1 MKTMKTWGIQDS
13 ADIYNIRNW
22 GKGYFGINA
31 EGNVAVYPDRQKGE
45 EGDGRS
51 IDLKKLVDELI
62 LRGISLPVLIRFTD
76 ILKHR
81 VEELHEAFKHAIAE
95 NHYQGSYACVYPVKV
110 NQQRHV
116 VEEIVAFG
124 KSFGFGLEAGSK
136 PELLLVLALM
146 NGCSTPPSQS
156 PPPIICNGF
165 KDDEFIET
173 VILAQKLGKNVI
185 PIVEKFTEL
194 DLIVKYAEKH
204 GVRPTIGVRVKLATR
219 GSGKW
224 ESTGGV
230 RSKFGLFAAEVL
242 KALDFLKARNMQ
254 DCLKLMHFH
263 LGSQITN
270 IRTIKT
276 ALNEAARMYAELV
289 RAGAG
294 LEYIDVG
301 GGLGVDYDGSQTNFE
316 SSINYSLQEYA
327 DDVIFRIKSVCDE
340 AGVKHPHVI
349 SESGRAMVA
358 YHSLLVFN
366 VLGVSGFDLFDVP
379 AEAAGSTTGGGGD
392 EIPQPVRDLFEA
404 YRDVS
409 KKNFQEVYHDAVQ
422 QRDEA
427 LNLFNLGYLSL
438 ELRSLTEKLFWGICG
453 KIMKILK
460 ETEYVGGGGDDFEN
474 LEAQLSDT
482 YFCNFS
488 LFQSMPDSW
497 AIKQLFP
504 VMPIH
509 RLKEEP
515 TRRGV
520 LADITCDSDGKIDS
534 FIDRRDIKKTL
545 ELHEFDGR
553 EYYLGAFLVGAYQE
567 ILGDLHNLLGDT
579 NAVHVKLA
587 EDGTPS
593 IEEVVRGDTVRE
605 VLSYVQ
611 FNSEELVAKLRKQV
625 EGAIKEK
632 KLTLEEGTQLMR
644 YYENGMQGYT
654 YLEEP
659 SA

>member
-1 MKTMKTWGIQDS
+1 MDLMKAMKAWSVQDS
-13 ADIYNIRNW
+13 AEVYSIRNW
-22 GKGYFGINA
+22 GKGYFNINGD
-31 EGNVAVYPDRQKGE
+31 GNVSVSPDKRE
-45 EGDGRS
+45 DRA

-62 LRGISLPVLIRFTD
+62 LRGINLPVLVRFTD
-76 ILKHR
+76 ILKNR
-81 VEELHEAFKHAIAE
+81 VAELHEAFKGAIAE
-95 NHYQGSYACVYPVKV
+95 NNYGGSYACVYPIKV

-116 VEEIVAFG
+116 VEEIVEFG
-124 KSFGFGLEAGSK
+124 KPYGFGLEAGSK
-136 PELLLVLALM
+136 PELLAVLALM
-146 NGCSTPPSQS
+146 NNGEA
-156 PPPIICNGF
+156 PIICNGF

-173 VILAQKLGKNVI
+173 VILAQKLGKRVI
-185 PIVEKFTEL
+185 PVVEKFTEL
-194 DLIVKYAEKH
+194 ELIVKYAEKH
-204 GVRPTIGVRVKLATR
+204 GVRPAIGVRVKLATK
-219 GSGKW
+219 GSGRW
-224 ESTGGV
+224 ESSGGV
-230 RSKFGLFAAEVL
+230 RSKFGLFVAEVL
-242 KALDFLKARNMQ
+242 KALDFLKERNMQ
-254 DCLKLMHFH
+254 DCLKLLHFH

-270 IRTIKT
+270 IRTVKT
-276 ALNEAARMYAELV
+276 ALNEAARIYAELA

-294 LEYIDVG
+294 MEYIDVG
-301 GGLGVDYDGSQTNFE
+301 GGLGIDYDGSQTNFE

-327 DDVIFRIKSVCDE
+327 SDVIFRIKSVCDE
-340 AGVKHPHVI
+340 AGVKHPNII

-358 YHSLLVFN
+358 YHSVLIFN

-379 AEAAGSTTGGGGD
+379 KSLPAPPPGE
-392 EIPQPVRDLFEA
+392 EIPQPVRDLFDSCRE
-404 YRDVS
+404 VN
-409 KKNFQEVYHDAVQ
+409 KKNFQEIYHDAIQ

-438 ELRSLTEKLFWGICG
+438 ELRSLTEKLFWGVCG
-453 KIMKILK
+453 KILRILK
-460 ETEYVGGGGDDFEN
+460 ESDYVGDDFEQ

-520 LADITCDSDGKIDS
+520 LADITCDSDGKIES
-534 FIDRRDIKKTL
+534 FIDLRDVKKTL
-545 ELHEFDGR
+545 ELHEYNGQ
-553 EYYLGAFLVGAYQE
+553 EYYIGAFLVGAYQE

-579 NAVHVKLA
+579 NAVHVKIE

-593 IEEVVRGDTVRE
+593 IEEIVRGDTVRE

-611 FNSEELVAKLRKQV
+611 FNSEELVGKLRKQV
-625 EGAIKEK
+625 EAAVREK
-632 KLTLEEGTQLMR
+632 KITLEESTQLMR
-644 YYENGMQGYT
+644 YYEEGMRGYT

-659 SA
+659 SAY

>member
-1 MKTMKTWGIQDS
+1 MDLIKAMKAWSVQDS
-13 ADIYNIRNW
+13 AEMYNIRNW
-22 GKGYFGINA
+22 GKGYFGINPD
-31 EGNVAVYPDRQKGE
+31 GNVSVFPDKQEARA
-45 EGDGRS
+45 

-62 LRGISLPVLIRFTD
+62 MRGINLPVLVRFTD

-81 VEELHEAFKHAIAE
+81 VGEIHDAFKNAITE
-95 NHYQGSYACVYPVKV
+95 NNYNGKYSCVYPIKV

-116 VEEIVAFG
+116 VEEIVEFG
-124 KSFGFGLEAGSK
+124 KPFGFGLEAGSK
-136 PELLLVLALM
+136 PELLAVLALM
-146 NGCSTPPSQS
+146 NGNSNDA
-156 PPPIICNGF
+156 PIICNGF

-173 VILAQKLGKNVI
+173 VILAQKLGKRVF
-185 PIVEKFTEL
+185 PVVEKFTEL
-194 DLIVKYAEKH
+194 ELIVKYAEKH
-204 GVRPTIGVRVKLATR
+204 NVRPLIGVRVKLATK
-219 GSGKW
+219 GSGRW
-224 ESTGGV
+224 ESSGGV
-230 RSKFGLFAAEVL
+230 RSKFGLFVAEVL
-242 KALDFLKARNMQ
+242 KALEYLKERNMQ

-270 IRTIKT
+270 IRTVKT
-276 ALNEAARMYAELV
+276 ALNEAARIYAELA

-294 LEYIDVG
+294 MEYIDVG
-301 GGLGVDYDGSQTNFE
+301 GGLGIDYDGSQTNFE

-327 DDVIFRIKSVCDE
+327 SDVVFRLKSVCDE
-340 AGVKHPHVI
+340 AGVKHPNII

-358 YHSLLVFN
+358 YHSVLIFN

-379 AEAAGSTTGGGGD
+379 KSLPENED
-392 EIPQPVRDLFEA
+392 IPQPVRDLFDS
-404 YRDVS
+404 YREVT
-409 KKNFQEVYHDAVQ
+409 KKNFQEIYHDAVQ

-438 ELRSLTEKLFWGICG
+438 ELRSLTEKLFWGVCG
-453 KIMKILK
+453 KILKILK
-460 ETEYVGGGGDDFEN
+460 ESDYIGDDFET

-534 FIDRRDIKKTL
+534 FIDLRDVKKTL
-545 ELHEFDGR
+545 ELHEYNGQ
-553 EYYLGAFLVGAYQE
+553 EYYIGAFLVGAYQE

-579 NAVHVKLA
+579 NAVHVKI
-587 EDGTPS
+587 ESDGTPS
-593 IEEVVRGDTVRE
+593 IEEIVRGDTVRE

-611 FNSEELVAKLRKQV
+611 FNADALVDRLRKQV
-625 EGAIKEK
+625 ETAVREK
-632 KLTLEEGTQLMR
+632 KLTLEESTQLLR
-644 YYENGMQGYT
+644 YYETGMSGYT

-659 SA
+659 SAY

>member
-1 MKTMKTWGIQDS
+1 MDLIKAMKAWSVQDS
-13 ADIYNIRNW
+13 ADLYNIKNW
-22 GKGYFGINA
+22 GKGYFGINP
-31 EGNVAVYPDRQKGE
+31 EGNVSVSPDKR
-45 EGDGRS
+45 EGHG

-62 LRGISLPVLIRFTD
+62 MRGINLPVLVRFTD
-76 ILKHR
+76 ILKNR
-81 VEELHEAFKHAIAE
+81 VGELHEAFRAAIAE
-95 NHYQGSYACVYPVKV
+95 NNYGGTYSCVYPIKV

-116 VEEIVAFG
+116 VEEIVEFG
-124 KSFGFGLEAGSK
+124 KPCGFGLEAGSK
-136 PELLLVLALM
+136 PELLVVLALL
-146 NGCSTPPSQS
+146 NGGDA
-156 PPPIICNGF
+156 PIICNGF

-173 VILAQKLGKNVI
+173 VILAQKLGKRVI
-185 PIVEKFTEL
+185 PVVEKFTEL
-194 DLIVKYAEKH
+194 ELIVKYAEKH

-219 GSGKW
+219 GSGRW
-224 ESTGGV
+224 ESSGGM
-230 RSKFGLFAAEVL
+230 RSKFGLFVAEVL
-242 KALDFLKARNMQ
+242 KALEFLKERNMQ
-254 DCLKLMHFH
+254 DCLKLLHFH

-270 IRTIKT
+270 IRTVKT
-276 ALNEAARMYAELV
+276 ALNEAARIYAELAK
-289 RAGAG
+289 AGAG
-294 LEYIDVG
+294 MEYMDVG
-301 GGLGVDYDGSQTNFE
+301 GGLGIDYDGSQTNFE

-327 DDVIFRIKSVCDE
+327 NDVIFRIKSVCDE
-340 AGVKHPHVI
+340 AGVKHPKII

-358 YHSLLVFN
+358 YHSVLIFN

-379 AEAAGSTTGGGGD
+379 QALPAGEAGG
-392 EIPQPVRDLFEA
+392 EIPQPVRDLFDS
-404 YRDVS
+404 YKDVT
-409 KKNFQEVYHDAVQ
+409 KKNFQEVYHDAIQ

-438 ELRSLTEKLFWGICG
+438 ELRSLTEKLFWGVCG
-453 KIMKILK
+453 KILKMLK
-460 ETEYVGGGGDDFEN
+460 ESDYVGDDFEQ

-515 TRRGV
+515 TRRAV

-534 FIDRRDIKKTL
+534 FIDLRDVKKTL
-545 ELHEFDGR
+545 ELHEYDGR
-553 EYYLGAFLVGAYQE
+553 EYYIGAFLVGAYQE

-579 NAVHVKLA
+579 NAVHVKIE

-593 IEEVVRGDTVRE
+593 IEEIVRGDTVRE

-611 FNSEELVAKLRKQV
+611 FSADELVGKLRKQV
-625 EGAIKEK
+625 EAAVREK
-632 KLTLEEGTQLMR
+632 KITLEESTQLMR
-644 YYENGMQGYT
+644 YYEEGMNGYT

-659 SA
+659 SAF

>member
-1 MKTMKTWGIQDS
+1 MKATLDLVKAMKSWSVQDS
-13 ADIYNIRNW
+13 TETYHIQNW

-31 EGNVAVYPDRQKGE
+31 EGNVAVFPSKRPEQ
-45 EGDGRS
+45 S
-51 IDLKKLVDELI
+51 IDLKKLVDDLI
-62 LRGISLPVLIRFTD
+62 MRGINLPVLIRFTD

-81 VEELHEAFKHAIAE
+81 VGEMHDAFKQAITE
-95 NHYQGSYACVYPVKV
+95 NNYAGTYSCVYPIKV

-116 VEEIVAFG
+116 VEEIVEFG
-124 KSFGFGLEAGSK
+124 KAYGFGLEAGSK
-136 PELLLVLALM
+136 PELLAVLALM
-146 NGCSTPPSQS
+146 NNGDA
-156 PPPIICNGF
+156 PIICNGF

-173 VILAQKLGKNVI
+173 VILAQKLGKKVI
-185 PIVEKFTEL
+185 PVVEKFTEL
-194 DLIVKYAEKH
+194 ELIVKYAEKH
-204 GVRPTIGVRVKLATR
+204 GIRPMIGVRVKLATR
-219 GSGKW
+219 GSGRW
-224 ESTGGV
+224 ESSGGV
-230 RSKFGLFAAEVL
+230 RSKFGLFVAEVL
-242 KALDFLKARNMQ
+242 KALEYLKERKME

-270 IRTIKT
+270 IRTVKT
-276 ALNEAARMYAELV
+276 ALNEAARIYAELV
-289 RAGAG
+289 KSGAG
-294 LEYIDVG
+294 LEYLDVG
-301 GGLGVDYDGSQTNFE
+301 GGLGIDYDGSQTNFE

-327 DDVIFRIKSVCDE
+327 SDVVFRIKSVCDE
-340 AGVKHPHVI
+340 AGVKHPNII

-358 YHSLLVFN
+358 YHSVLIFN
-366 VLGVSGFDLFDVP
+366 VLGVSGFDAFEVP
-379 AEAAGSTTGGGGD
+379 AQLPTPQNGE
-392 EIPQPVRDLFEA
+392 EIPQPVKELFDS
-404 YRDVS
+404 YRDVT
-409 KKNFQEVYHDAVQ
+409 KKNFQEVYHDAIQ

-453 KIMKILK
+453 KILKMMKESDI
-460 ETEYVGGGGDDFEN
+460 GGGIDAFEN

-534 FIDRRDIKKTL
+534 FIDLRDVKKTL
-545 ELHEFDGR
+545 ELHEYDGR

-579 NAVHVKLA
+579 NAVHVTVGENGEA
-587 EDGTPS
+587 S

-625 EGAIKEK
+625 EGAMREK

-644 YYENGMQGYT
+644 YYEDGMRGYT

-659 SA
+659 SAY

>member
-1 MKTMKTWGIQDS
+1 MDLMKAMKAWSVQDS
-13 ADIYNIRNW
+13 ADVYNIRNW
-22 GKGYFGINA
+22 GKGYFGINND
-31 EGNVAVYPDRQKGE
+31 GNVCVFPAKRDDQQ
-45 EGDGRS
+45 

-62 LRGISLPVLIRFTD
+62 MRGINLPVLVRFTD

-81 VEELHEAFKHAIAE
+81 VGELHEAFKTAIAE
-95 NHYQGSYACVYPVKV
+95 NNYAGTYSCVYPIKV

-116 VEEIVAFG
+116 VEEIVEFG
-124 KSFGFGLEAGSK
+124 KPFGFGLEAGSK
-136 PELLLVLALM
+136 PELLAVLALM
-146 NGCSTPPSQS
+146 NNGEA
-156 PPPIICNGF
+156 PIICNGF

-173 VILAQKLGKNVI
+173 VILAQKIGKKVI
-185 PIVEKFTEL
+185 PVVEKFTEL
-194 DLIVKYAEKH
+194 ELIVKYAEKH
-204 GVRPTIGVRVKLATR
+204 NVRPQIGVRVKLATR
-219 GSGKW
+219 GSGRW
-224 ESTGGV
+224 ESSGGV
-230 RSKFGLFAAEVL
+230 RSKFGLFVAEVL
-242 KALDFLKARNMQ
+242 KALDYLKERKMEG
-254 DCLKLMHFH
+254 CLNLMHFH

-270 IRTIKT
+270 IRTVKT
-276 ALNEAARMYAELV
+276 ALNEAARIYAELV

-294 LEYIDVG
+294 MEYIDVG
-301 GGLGVDYDGSQTNFE
+301 GGLGIDYDGSQTNFE

-327 DDVIFRIKSVCDE
+327 SDVVFRIKSVCDE
-340 AGVKHPHVI
+340 AGVKHPNII

-358 YHSLLVFN
+358 YHSVLIFN

-379 AEAAGSTTGGGGD
+379 KALPEPKNGE
-392 EIPQPVRDLFEA
+392 EIPQPVRDLFDS
-404 YRDVS
+404 YREVT
-409 KKNFQEVYHDAVQ
+409 KKNFQEIYHDAVQ

-438 ELRSLTEKLFWGICG
+438 ELRSLTEKLFWGVCG
-453 KIMKILK
+453 KILKILK
-460 ETEYVGGGGDDFEN
+460 ESDYVGDDFES

-534 FIDRRDIKKTL
+534 FIDLRDVKKTL
-545 ELHEFDGR
+545 ELHEYTGQ
-553 EYYLGAFLVGAYQE
+553 EYYIGAFLVGAYQE

-579 NAVHVKLA
+579 NAVHVTVA
-587 EDGTPS
+587 PDGSCS
-593 IEEVVRGDTVRE
+593 IEEIVRGDTVRE

-611 FNSEELVAKLRKQV
+611 FNAEELVGKLRKQV
-625 EGAIKEK
+625 ETAVRENKI
-632 KLTLEEGTQLMR
+632 TLQESTQLMK
-644 YYENGMQGYT
+644 YYEEGMRGYT

>member
-1 MKTMKTWGIQDS
+1 MTQMELMKDMKQWTVQDS
-13 ADIYNIRNW
+13 ADTYNISNW
-22 GKGYFGINA
+22 GKGYFGIN
-31 EGNVAVYPDRQKGE
+31 
-45 EGDGRS
+45 GDGHVVVHPTKRPEQA

-62 LRGISLPVLIRFTD
+62 LRGINLPVLVRFTD

-81 VEELHEAFKHAIAE
+81 VGDLNDAFKQAIADNGYE
-95 NHYQGSYACVYPVKV
+95 GGYSCVYPIKV

-116 VEEIVAFG
+116 VEEIVDFG
-124 KSFGFGLEAGSK
+124 KPYGFGLEAGSK
-136 PELLLVLALM
+136 PELLVVLALM
-146 NGCSTPPSQS
+146 NNGDA
-156 PPPIICNGF
+156 PIICNGF

-173 VILAQKLGKNVI
+173 VILAQKIGKKVI
-185 PIVEKFTEL
+185 PVVEKFTEL
-194 DLIVKYAEKH
+194 ELIVKYAEKH
-204 GVRPTIGVRVKLATR
+204 GIRPMIGVRVKLATK
-219 GSGKW
+219 GSGRW
-224 ESTGGV
+224 ESSGGV
-230 RSKFGLFAAEVL
+230 RSKFGLFVAEVL
-242 KALDFLKARNMQ
+242 KALDYLKARGME
-254 DCLKLMHFH
+254 DCLNLLHFH

-270 IRTIKT
+270 IRTVKT
-276 ALNEAARMYAELV
+276 ALNEAARIYAELA

-294 LEYIDVG
+294 MKYIDVG

-327 DDVIFRIKSVCDE
+327 ADVIFRIKTVCDE
-340 AGVKHPHVI
+340 AGVKHPTII
-349 SESGRAMVA
+349 SESGRALVA
-358 YHSLLVFN
+358 YHSVLVFN
-366 VLGVSGFDLFDVP
+366 VLGVSGFDFFDIPKELP
-379 AEAAGSTTGGGGD
+379 AAAAGE
-392 EIPQPVRDLFEA
+392 EIPQPVRDLFDA
-404 YRDVS
+404 YREVT
-409 KKNFQEVYHDAVQ
+409 KKNFQEMYHDAIQ

-453 KIMKILK
+453 KILK
-460 ETEYVGGGGDDFEN
+460 LLKDADYVGDDFES

-534 FIDRRDIKKTL
+534 FIDMRDVKKTL
-545 ELHEFDGR
+545 ELHEYDGR
-553 EYYLGAFLVGAYQE
+553 EYYIGAFLVGAYQE

-579 NAVHVKLA
+579 NAVHVTIDEKG
-587 EDGTPS
+587 ETI
-593 IEEVVRGDTVRE
+593 IEEVVRGDTVKE
-605 VLSYVQ
+605 VLGYVQ
-611 FNSEELVAKLRKQV
+611 FDHEELVSKMRKQIETAV
-625 EGAIKEK
+625 REK
-632 KLTLEEGTQLMR
+632 KLTLEESTQLMR
-644 YYENGMQGYT
+644 YYEDGMRGYT

-659 SA
+659 SAY

>member
-1 MKTMKTWGIQDS
+1 MDLIKAMKAWSIQDS
-13 ADIYNIRNW
+13 AEIYSIRNW
-22 GKGYFGINA
+22 GKGYFGING
-31 EGNVAVYPDRQKGE
+31 EGNVSVSPDKREDRG
-45 EGDGRS
+45 

-62 LRGISLPVLIRFTD
+62 MRGINLPVLVRFTD

-81 VEELHEAFKHAIAE
+81 VAEIHEAFSNAIAE
-95 NHYQGSYACVYPVKV
+95 NHYSGSYACVYPIKV

-124 KSFGFGLEAGSK
+124 KPYGFGLEAGSK
-136 PELLLVLALM
+136 PELLAVLALSN
-146 NGCSTPPSQS
+146 NGDA
-156 PPPIICNGF
+156 PIICNGF

-173 VILAQKLGKNVI
+173 VILAQKLGKKVI
-185 PIVEKFTEL
+185 PVVEKFTEL
-194 DLIVKYAEKH
+194 ELIVKYAEKH
-204 GVRPTIGVRVKLATR
+204 NVRPEIGVRVKLATR
-219 GSGKW
+219 GSGRW
-224 ESTGGV
+224 ESSGGV
-230 RSKFGLFAAEVL
+230 RSKFGLFVAEVL
-242 KALDFLKARNMQ
+242 KALEFLKERNMQ
-254 DCLKLMHFH
+254 DCLKLLHFH

-270 IRTIKT
+270 IRTVKT
-276 ALNEAARMYAELV
+276 ALNEAARIYAELA

-294 LEYIDVG
+294 MEYIDVG
-301 GGLGVDYDGSQTNFE
+301 GGLGIDYDGSQTNFE

-327 DDVIFRIKSVCDE
+327 SDVIFRIKSVCDE
-340 AGVKHPHVI
+340 AGVKHPNII

-358 YHSLLVFN
+358 YHSVLIFN

-379 AEAAGSTTGGGGD
+379 KALPANE
-392 EIPQPVRDLFEA
+392 EIPQPVRDLFDSYCE
-404 YRDVS
+404 VT
-409 KKNFQEVYHDAVQ
+409 KKNFQEIYHDAVQ

-438 ELRSLTEKLFWGICG
+438 ELRSLTEKLFWGVCG
-453 KIMKILK
+453 KILKILK
-460 ETEYVGGGGDDFEN
+460 ESDYVGDDFEQ

-520 LADITCDSDGKIDS
+520 LADITCDSDGKVDS
-534 FIDRRDIKKTL
+534 FIDLRDVKKTL
-545 ELHEFDGR
+545 ELHEFNGQ
-553 EYYLGAFLVGAYQE
+553 EYYIGAFLVGAYQE

-579 NAVHVKLA
+579 NAVHVKIE

-593 IEEVVRGDTVRE
+593 IEEIVRGDTVRE

-611 FNSEELVAKLRKQV
+611 FNADELVAKLRKQV
-625 EGAIKEK
+625 ETAVREK
-632 KLTLEEGTQLMR
+632 KITLEESTQLMR
-644 YYENGMQGYT
+644 YYEDGMRGYT